1 MDTLPS
7 EPINLIYLPLWLA
20 RLGTDASV
28 LDRFRANP
36 LIFAS
41 WYSVVG
47 SWVDWSEQPA
57 ALIEAERSKKLS
69 FDRATALLRKV
80 NYTLAESNDVAHARR
95 ILEGY
100 ALHDWALQNTDT
112 LQALARASV
121 QRMESLSGVWSRT
134 SKTRVEELAQV
145 LQLNPT
151 EEKVL
156 TLAVLCSVSPELRSI
171 LEQLLQHRRSNV
183 AKLWETMLGCSSTEL
198 AQALSSHAMLRKSR
212 LLQAHGNGQTFPVV
226 SSFWVDVLMN
236 PMESLFERLLKPL
249 EVKNGAGMPARLCEE
264 DFGLACE
271 VLINAKEPGINLLLY
286 GADGLEKRSMLA
298 EVLNRS
304 GKQGYVLETLEDA
317 WKDLPTAAFVA
328 QRFLFERM
336 GLNAVL
342 VIERPSDV
350 LERKPNEF
358 FRMMLGLEVDSS
370 HITPFDELLLA
381 SNPAPTLWA
390 GPGADR
396 LPEECVARFIFHAQL
411 KKARRQERR
420 AQLERFVQELK
431 LSKAT
436 REELLQLE
444 DISALQLQTALRAAK
459 LAGATTKKEREAHLV
474 RAVKR
479 SLQAL
484 NRDTTTKGKD
494 CVTEYSLKYVN
505 HAGRFGPMQIMK
517 ALQLR
522 PKGSLCLYGPPG
534 TGKTQFVE
542 YLAQQLGQRLLVKQ
556 ASDLM
561 SKYVGETEKNIAAMF
576 AEAENEEAVLFLDEG
591 DSFLRNRAVAQTGW
605 EVTRVNELLQHMERF
620 AGTFIMATNLF
631 KGLDVAALRRFT
643 FKLEFREL
651 SSDQR
656 WEMFLNESGLKGHL
670 SEYSRAVREQWMEDL
685 CLMRMLTAGDFATV
699 KRQCLLLG
707 ESLTPAQWVEQLEL
721 ECLVKE
727 DAKRNEGL
735 HLA

>member
-7 EPINLIYLPLWLA
+7 EPINLVYLPLWLA

-100 ALHDWALQNTDT
+100 ALHDWALQNTDA

-121 QRMESLSGVWSRT
+121 QRMESLSGVWSCT
-134 SKTRVEELAQV
+134 TKTRVEELAQV

-183 AKLWETMLGCSSTEL
+183 AKLWETMLGCSGTEL

-212 LLQAHGNGQTFPVV
+212 LLQAHGDGQTFPVV

-271 VLINAKEPGINLLLY
+271 VLVNAREPGINLLLY

-304 GKQGYVLETLEDA
+304 GKQGYVLETLDDA

-328 QRFLFERM
+328 QRFLFERL

-411 KKARRQERR
+411 KKARREERR

-459 LAGATTKKEREAHLV
+459 LAGASTKKEREAHLV

-484 NRDTTTKGKD
+484 NRDTTTKCKD

-517 ALQLR
+517 ALQIR

-534 TGKTQFVE
+534 TGKTRFC
-542 YLAQQLGQRLLVKQ
+542 YDTCPDLWAIPLGKNLWFDNYQ
-556 ASDLM
+556 
-561 SKYVGETEKNIAAMF
+561 GENI
-576 AEAENEEAVLFLDEG
+576 
-591 DSFLRNRAVAQTGW
+591 R
-605 EVTRVNELLQHMERF
+605 
-620 AGTFIMATNLF
+620 
-631 KGLDVAALRRFT
+631 
-643 FKLEFREL
+643 
-651 SSDQR
+651 
-656 WEMFLNESGLKGHL
+656 
-670 SEYSRAVREQWMEDL
+670 
-685 CLMRMLTAGDFATV
+685 
-699 KRQCLLLG
+699 
-707 ESLTPAQWVEQLEL
+707 
-721 ECLVKE
+721 
-727 DAKRNEGL
+727 
-735 HLA
+735 